1 MKYVYSPKQ
10 TSSLV
15 HSCAYTQQAI
25 CIPIT
30 PTFRGLSIDIQ
41 QVLTL
46 HKNFKPFVSNILV
59 GSQIWVSSLD
69 YVKKTYKDYNI
80 SSVCITKDNLLKT
93 KTIRLVQYA
102 TQCTPIR

>member
-1 MKYVYSPKQ
+1 
-10 TSSLV
+10 LV
-15 HSCAYTQQAI
+15 HSCAYSQQAI

-46 HKNFKPFVSNILV
+46 HKNFKPFVSNVLV
-59 GSQIWVSSLD
+59 GSQIRVSSLD

-80 SSVCITKDNLLKT
+80 SLVHISKDNLLKT